1 MPQHVSSCTRP
12 PSELPS
18 FLEYV
23 PGGSIASIL
32 RKHGR
37 FNEDVTKS
45 FTSQILDGLDYLHS
59 KGIIHRVSCLTSPSP
74 LPY

>member
-1 MPQHVSSCTRP
+1 MHY
-12 PSELPS
+12 S

-37 FNEDVTKS
+37 FDENVTKL

-59 KGIIHRVSCLTSPSP
+59 KGIIHRVFC
-74 LPY
+74 LPYFSSIAC